1 MKWGKKSQSPVATIR
16 VWALASH
23 AMRDTKQ
30 SAATIQKVVSN
41 IDNCGRAAVMRTEL
55 LHLSIASTRHRII
68 GYARGIS
75 RGLGVVKGNRCRR
88 LGAVRL
94 DQQRRLDLA

>member
-1 MKWGKKSQSPVATIR
+1 
-16 VWALASH
+16 
-23 AMRDTKQ
+23 MRLESLD
-30 SAATIQKVVSN
+30 
-41 IDNCGRAAVMRTEL
+41 
-55 LHLSIASTRHRII
+55 LSIGSTRHRII